1 MTASSLLGTRLA
13 SAPQPAGLTAA
24 VGWSLSVFQLALVV
38 LLCLAAAIC
47 SPVWCAPPPCA

>member
-38 LLCLAAAIC
+38 LCLAAAIC